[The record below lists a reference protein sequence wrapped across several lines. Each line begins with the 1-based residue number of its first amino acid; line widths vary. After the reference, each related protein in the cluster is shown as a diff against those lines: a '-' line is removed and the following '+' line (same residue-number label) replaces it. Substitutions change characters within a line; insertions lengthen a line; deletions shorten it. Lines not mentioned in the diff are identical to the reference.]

1 MIVTLD
7 NGSTIAL
14 GTTETAATIAI
25 TDYSR
30 RVTDDFGVTTVV
42 RRGFSRRMSLRF
54 ALPFE
59 EAGPV
64 QARLAELRATPAL
77 WVADDRWRALS
88 VRGLLKEFE
97 IDLAVPPQSYC
108 SLSVDGL
115 AESDVRP
122 DPGGDPAPEGMVSA
136 LRMVRPLGITDAV
149 LITSSVAEDDAPAWG
164 STTSYATGSKVRVAH
179 RVFESLIGDNVG
191 NDPTGSVGK
200 WIDIAPTNRWAM
212 FDQALGSV
220 TSASAPIVVTLAT
233 GTANTIALLD
243 IVGTTVRVQGQ
254 GYDRTL
260 TVGTAAMVFSDLPGG
275 SVTAT
280 IAGGGTV
287 SVGTLLV
294 GDTVALGVTE
304 ASPTAGITDYSRKE
318 VDDFGEVTIVQRAWS
333 KRMQASARIRSDA
346 VDTVFDRIAGV
357 RATPTLWIGDEGN
370 EALTIYGFFKEASI
384 EVGETTSKLS
394 LQIDGLSKAAKLSPI
409 GGSGPVAWPDITD
422 PDGTKPKDNA
432 DKTSENTSKDTAAV
446 GGRPAPAVLALVDEM
461 NDVAIPAINE
471 AVATANG
478 RIDAANSRIDAAR
491 QEANQASADANA
503 RIDAADRVLDG
514 AVRDFAAEVDRAKGA
529 DEALTRRIDSIVAES
544 GGYDDRDLR
553 AIIAIEQT
561 VRADDDRALGR
572 EIVTVS
578 ASVKNGDDAVRAD
591 VQVTTDALARADAAF
606 AQRAEVI
613 EASLD
618 TVDTRISAKAQEI
631 TTAYADADRAL
642 TRRIDSLVAEGGY
655 DDRDVR
661 AEIKRVDDTAI
672 DRDGAVA
679 RRVDTVEATFSTG
692 GGNMVPNSDLVTLDG
707 WSTGIHAPGGPL
719 DPGPYLGFNAAGDP
733 YHPPGENVLSTL
745 QYGAPNTADGS
756 AYIDWGSSAFPVTAG
771 DYLQFSALVNC
782 HRAQVMV
789 ILAFRN
795 AAGNF
800 LSAIHSPLTGPV
812 NNGGTALADYVR
824 AGIVSARVPDGA
836 ISAYLILRKNDT
848 LVGEINSYAWFLR
861 PYVGAAREGQ
871 TAWNPYSVGRASPV
885 LLGTVARVKDTT
897 DALARADAAFAER
910 AQSIEASLGT
920 VDARIGAKAEEVTR
934 AYADA
939 DRALG
944 SRATTLEAAASATS
958 TSIVFN
964 DNFNFWPDGAALP
977 ARWFLWS
984 TSGNFRTNRLA
995 PGRGGGQFCVQTL
1008 NDTAEV
1014 DSGFFQTIYTA
1025 GAGKWVIEVTA
1036 GFDTSGARGAGV
1048 TLHGVWN
1055 LDFCSDA
1062 DINGVIGDRPG
1073 ETRSWT
1079 KMVDL
1084 DGRDQINVHAMHGWS
1099 GFGRG
1104 MAAKYMVWHRLALR
1118 PATDGEIKAGK
1129 ADAAL
1134 NAPGGVLARI
1144 ATSENVLA
1152 DLPNRFAAASRT
1164 ATLEAQ
1170 VSRQQPSALNQFT
1183 ADVNDRVTYVD
1194 TTVNARIKSSE
1205 DVIADLPNRYAAA
1218 SRTEALEA
1226 KVNLGTDSG
1235 LKRALAAQIE
1245 DRATAIAD
1253 AKSGAVAQTVQTLRS
1268 EYSQTKAD
1276 LTVVAGVASDAYGR
1290 SRAFLRQEAVAG
1302 NNRAQ
1307 ISIYADSNSGA
1318 GVEIVGDVLISG
1330 NLLVTGTVNTQQLAE
1345 GSVSGSFALS
1355 GPDVRINPGGE
1366 VTSVGGNVRTSSTS
1380 AVRIEWKMLSVHL
1393 LNAGQGS
1400 ANCYANI
1407 VRIINGGETIVSAYA
1422 LSRGGFN
1429 TDWVIDFPPEG
1440 VARYE
1445 LRFRDYQGSGGSYY
1459 WNMSQI
1465 QIGVMGLK
1473 R

>member
-1 MIVTLD
+1 MI
-7 NGSTIAL
+7 
-14 GTTETAATIAI
+14 
-25 TDYSR
+25 
-30 RVTDDFGVTTVV
+30 
-42 RRGFSRRMSLRF
+42 
-54 ALPFE
+54 
-59 EAGPV
+59 
-64 QARLAELRATPAL
+64 
-77 WVADDRWRALS
+77 
-88 VRGLLKEFE
+88 
-97 IDLAVPPQSYC
+97 
-108 SLSVDGL
+108 
-115 AESDVRP
+115 
-122 DPGGDPAPEGMVSA
+122 
-136 LRMVRPLGITDAV
+136 
-149 LITSSVAEDDAPAWG
+149 
-164 STTSYATGSKVRVAH
+164 
-179 RVFESLIGDNVG
+179 
-191 NDPTGSVGK
+191 
-200 WIDIAPTNRWAM
+200 
-212 FDQALGSV
+212 
-220 TSASAPIVVTLAT
+220 
-233 GTANTIALLD
+233 
-243 IVGTTVRVQGQ
+243 
-254 GYDRTL
+254 
-260 TVGTAAMVFSDLPGG
+260 
-275 SVTAT
+275 
-280 IAGGGTV
+280 
-287 SVGTLLV
+287 
-294 GDTVALGVTE
+294 DTVDR
-304 ASPTAGITDYSRKE
+304 ASQDAG
-318 VDDFGEVTIVQRAWS
+318 
-333 KRMQASARIRSDA
+333 DA
-346 VDTVFDRIAGV
+346 KSIA
-357 RATPTLWIGDEGN
+357 E
-370 EALTIYGFFKEASI
+370 
-384 EVGETTSKLS
+384 
-394 LQIDGLSKAAKLSPI
+394 QI
-409 GGSGPVAWPDITD
+409 
-422 PDGTKPKDNA
+422 
-432 DKTSENTSKDTAAV
+432 NT
-446 GGRPAPAVLALVDEM
+446 
-461 NDVAIPAINE
+461 VAIPAINQ
-471 AVATANG
+471 AVATANE
-478 RIDAANSRIDAAR
+478 RITAAR
-491 QEANQASADANA
+491 QDADQAAADANA
-503 RIDAADRVLDG
+503 RIDAADRAIDD
-514 AVRDFAAEVDRAKGA
+514 AVRDFAAEATRAQGA

-553 AIIAIEQT
+553 AIIATEQT

-572 EIVTVS
+572 EIATVS
-578 ASVKNGDDAVRAD
+578 ARVKDGDDAVRAD
-591 VQVTTDALARADAAF
+591 VKVTTDALARSDEAF
-606 AQRAEVI
+606 AQRAEEI
-613 EASLD
+613 EANLG
-618 TVDTRISAKAQEI
+618 TVDSRITAKAEQI
-631 TTAYADADRAL
+631 TTAYVEADRAL
-642 TRRIDSLVAEGGY
+642 TRRIDSIVAEGGY

-672 DRDGAVA
+672 DRDSAVA
-679 RRVDTVEATFSTG
+679 RRIDTVEATFSTG
-692 GGNMVPNSDLVTLDG
+692 GGNMVPNSDLVTTDG

-719 DPGPYLGFNAAGDP
+719 DPAPYLGFNAAGDP
-733 YHPPGENVLSTL
+733 YHPSGENVLSIL
-745 QYGAPNTADGS
+745 QYGPPNSADGS
-756 AYIDWGSSAFPVTAG
+756 AYIEWASATFPVTAG
-771 DYLQFSALVNC
+771 EYLQFSALVNC
-782 HRAQVMV
+782 HRARVTV
-789 ILAFRN
+789 FLAFRD
-795 AAGNF
+795 AAGGYVTAIPSPVVGPIDNLGNR
-800 LSAIHSPLTGPV
+800 LSYYARTGV
-812 NNGGTALADYVR
+812 
-824 AGIVSARVPDGA
+824 VSARVPDGA
-836 ISAYLILRKNDT
+836 VNGYLILRKLDT
-848 LVGEINSYAWFLR
+848 ISGQADSYAWFLR
-861 PYVGAAREGQ
+861 PYVGTAREGQ
-871 TAWNPYSVGRASPV
+871 TAWNPYSVGRNSPV

-944 SRATTLEAAASATS
+944 SRAATLEAAVSATS

-964 DNFNFWPDGAALP
+964 DTFNFWPDGAALP
-977 ARWFLWS
+977 TRWFLWS

-1055 LDFCSDA
+1055 IDFCSDA

-1144 ATSENVLA
+1144 KTNE
-1152 DLPNRFAAASRT
+1152 D
-1164 ATLEAQ
+1164 TL
-1170 VSRQQPSALNQFT
+1170 
-1183 ADVNDRVTYVD
+1183 
-1194 TTVNARIKSSE
+1194 
-1205 DVIADLPNRYAAA
+1205 ADLPNRYAAA
-1218 SRTEALEA
+1218 SRTTTLEA
-1226 KVNLGTDSG
+1226 QLRGDAPSG
-1235 LKRALAAQIE
+1235 LNDAIGGVNGRIDTSNSQLIARIEDRATAIADAKAGAVAARATTLEAQLRGDAPSGLNDAIGGVNGRIDTSNSQLIARIE

-1268 EYSQTKAD
+1268 EYNQTKAD

-1393 LNAGQGS
+1393 LDAGQGS
-1400 ANCYANI
+1400 DNCYANI
-1407 VRIINGGETIVSAYA
+1407 VRIINGGETIVLAYA

-1465 QIGVMGLK
+1465 QIGVTGLK

>member
-59 EAGPV
+59 EAGRV
-64 QARLAELRATPAL
+64 QSRLAELRATPAL

-115 AESDVRP
+115 AESEVRA

-136 LRMVRPLGITDAV
+136 LKMVRPLAMTDAV
-149 LITSSVAEDDAPAWG
+149 LTATSVAENDAPAWV
-164 STTSYATGSKVRVAH
+164 STTTYTDGAKVRVGH
-179 RVFESLIGDNVG
+179 RVFESLAGGNVG

-200 WIDIAPTNRWAM
+200 WIDIGPTNRWAM
-212 FDQALGSV
+212 FDQALGSA
-220 TSASAPIVVTLAT
+220 TTAAAPIVVTLAT

-243 IVGTTVRVQGQ
+243 VAGTTVHVQAQ

-260 TVGTAAMVFSDLPGG
+260 AIGTAAMVFSDLPGG
-275 SVTAT
+275 SVTVT
-280 IAGGGTV
+280 IAGGGSV

-294 GDTVALGVTE
+294 GHTVALGVTE

-384 EVGETTSKLS
+384 EVGEATSKLS
-394 LQIDGLSKAAKLSPI
+394 LQIDGLSRAAKLSPI

-422 PDGTKPKDNA
+422 PDGTKPKDGA
-432 DKTSENTSKDTAAV
+432 DKTSENTSKDTSAV
-446 GGRPAPAVLALVDEM
+446 GGRPAHAVLALVDEI
-461 NDVAIPAINE
+461 NDVVIPAVNL
-471 AVATANG
+471 AVATAND
-478 RIDAANSRIDAAR
+478 RITAAR
-491 QEANQASADANA
+491 QDADRAAADANA
-503 RIDAADRVLDG
+503 RIDAADRVLED
-514 AVRDFAAEVDRAKGA
+514 AVRDFAAEASRAQGA

-553 AIIAIEQT
+553 AMIATEKT
-561 VRADDDRALGR
+561 VRADEDRALGR
-572 EIVTVS
+572 EVATVA
-578 ASVKNGDDAVRAD
+578 ASVKDGDDAVRAD
-591 VQVTTDALARADAAF
+591 VKVTTDALARSDEAF

-613 EASLD
+613 EASLG
-618 TVDTRISAKAQEI
+618 TVDSRIAAKAEQI

-642 TRRIDSLVAEGGY
+642 TRRIDSIVAEGGY

-661 AEIKRVDDTAI
+661 AEIKRVDTTAI
-672 DRDGAVA
+672 DRDAAVG

-692 GGNMVPNSDLVTLDG
+692 GGNMVPNSDLVTTDG
-707 WSTGIHAPGGPL
+707 WSTGVHAPGGPL
-719 DPGPYLGFNAAGDP
+719 NAPPYFGLNAAGEP
-733 YHPPGENVLSTL
+733 YHPVGENVLSIL
-745 QYGAPNTADGS
+745 QYGPPNGGDGS
-756 AYIDWGSSAFPVTAG
+756 AYLEWASATFPVTAG
-771 DYLQFSALVNC
+771 HYLQFSALVNC
-782 HRAQVMV
+782 HRAQVTAF
-789 ILAFRN
+789 LAFRD
-795 AAGNF
+795 AAGGYLTAIPSPIVGPIENLGNS
-800 LSAIHSPLTGPV
+800 LSFYA
-812 NNGGTALADYVR
+812 R
-824 AGIVSARVPDGA
+824 AGIVAARVPDGA
-836 ISAYLILRKNDT
+836 ISAYLILRKLDT
-848 LVGEINSYAWFLR
+848 IRDYTDSYAWFLR
-861 PYVGAAREGQ
+861 PYVGAVREGQ
-871 TAWNPYSVGRASPV
+871 TTWNPYSVGRASPV

-964 DNFNFWPDGAALP
+964 DNFNFWPDGATLP

-1036 GFDTSGARGAGV
+1036 GFDSSGARGAGV

-1055 LDFCSDA
+1055 IDFCSDA
-1062 DINGVIGDRPG
+1062 DINGLIGDRPG

-1152 DLPNRFAAASRT
+1152 DLPNRYAAASRT

-1170 VSRQQPSALNQFT
+1170 MSRQQPSALNQYT
-1183 ADVNDRVTYVD
+1183 SDVNDRITYVD
-1194 TTVNARIKSSE
+1194 ATVNARIKSSE

-1226 KVNLGTDSG
+1226 QVNLGTDSG
-1235 LKRALAAQIE
+1235 LKRVLAAQIE
-1245 DRATAIAD
+1245 TRATAIAD
-1253 AKSGAVAQTVQTLRS
+1253 EKAGAVAQTVQTLRG
-1268 EYSQTKAD
+1268 EYNGTAATVQQQAAVLAAAD
-1276 LTVVAGVASDAYGR
+1276 GRTGVYWEVVGTTGDGSTRVRLSKSNGQRGVFYVDA
-1290 SRAFLRQEAVAG
+1290 
-1302 NNRAQ
+1302 
-1307 ISIYADSNSGA
+1307 DM
-1318 GVEIVGDVLISG
+1318 IVDGT
-1330 NLLVTGTVNTQQLAE
+1330 LLV
-1345 GSVSGSFALS
+1345 
-1355 GPDVRINPGGE
+1355 
-1366 VTSVGGNVRTSSTS
+1366 
-1380 AVRIEWKMLSVHL
+1380 
-1393 LNAGQGS
+1393 
-1400 ANCYANI
+1400 
-1407 VRIINGGETIVSAYA
+1407 NG
-1422 LSRGGFN
+1422 
-1429 TDWVIDFPPEG
+1429 
-1440 VARYE
+1440 
-1445 LRFRDYQGSGGSYY
+1445 
-1459 WNMSQI
+1459 
-1465 QIGVMGLK
+1465 
-1473 R
+1473 